1 MKRILIFGG
10 LAMALLAVSCKK
22 DNITTVNT
30 TCTGEPQTP
39 VVSVRSDEDPVPM
52 RGHVRGSGGSTPISG
67 AGASLTK
74 AGQSNPAYS
83 TSTDSNGSYSFGLVE
98 QGSYTLR
105 LSATGYITKSIPLN
119 LTVSTERTDTLIAE

>member
-1 MKRILIFGG
+1 
-10 LAMALLAVSCKK
+10 MALLAVSCKK

-30 TCTGEPQTP
+30 ICSGETETP
-39 VVSVRSDEDPVPM
+39 IVSVRSDEDPVPM
-52 RGHVRGSGGSTPISG
+52 RGHVRGSGGSAISG

-105 LSATGYITKSIPLN
+105 LSATGYITKSIPLT
-119 LTVSTERTDTLIAE
+119 LTVSTERADTLIAE